1 MTCLWCLRYVNR
13 TTRNVRAAQV
23 PLRLSVV
30 VDGEPL
36 IVPLW
41 FFYQEGVLW
50 CACQRDSYLVRSLA
64 EQEAETR
71 KDLVCAFD
79 VSTNTA
85 PIGVAGKA
93 HLSLHMNRGS
103 DRLRLLVEKYLQDP
117 RSSFAEWLLARAE
130 DEVALCLR
138 PIKVRAWDFTKR
150 MSG

>member
-1 MTCLWCLRYVNR
+1 MSIEQHETFLN
-13 TTRNVRAAQV
+13 AAQV

-41 FFYQEGVLW
+41 FFYQEGALW

-85 PIGVAGKA
+85 PYLGVAGKA
-93 HLSLHMNRGS
+93 LLFLLMNRGS
-103 DRLRLLVEKYLQDP
+103 DRRERTSTRPWQITG
-117 RSSFAEWLLARAE
+117 RCAAR
-130 DEVALCLR
+130 
-138 PIKVRAWDFTKR
+138 KR
-150 MSG
+150 GDADVPGRHC

>member
-1 MTCLWCLRYVNR
+1 MSIEQHETFLN
-13 TTRNVRAAQV
+13 AAQV

-41 FFYQEGVLW
+41 FVYQEGALW

-64 EQEAETR
+64 EQEAGTR

-85 PIGVAGKA
+85 PYQGVAGKA

-150 MSG
+150 MSGS

>member
-1 MTCLWCLRYVNR
+1 MSIEQYAAFLNS
-13 TTRNVRAAQV
+13 AQV

-30 VDGEPL
+30 IDETPL

-41 FFYQEGVLW
+41 FVYQDGALW

-64 EQEAETR
+64 EQEAGTR
-71 KDLVCAFD
+71 KDLVCGFD

-85 PIGVAGKA
+85 PYQGVAGKA

-103 DRLRLLVEKYLQDP
+103 DRLRLLIEKYLQDP